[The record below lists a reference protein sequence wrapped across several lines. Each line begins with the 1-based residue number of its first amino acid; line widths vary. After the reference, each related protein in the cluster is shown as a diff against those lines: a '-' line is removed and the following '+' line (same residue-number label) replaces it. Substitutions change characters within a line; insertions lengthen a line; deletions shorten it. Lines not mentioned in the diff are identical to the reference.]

1 MHAYRNRPILVL
13 GKLDLEL
20 SPFSIAD
27 AVHKVNAALRGA
39 LLQKKVSLVSAA
51 RVLEYAIYLFGSSKE
66 SLGAQVLKKSA
77 QVPEMLIGDRYR
89 VEHVIGNLVSN
100 AIKFSPEE
108 SKVVVD
114 ISVEKHETGP

>member
-1 MHAYRNRPILVL
+1 LVL

-66 SLGAQVLKKSA
+66 SLGAQELKKSA
-77 QVPEMLIGDRYR
+77 QVPEMLIGDRYC

-108 SKVVVD
+108 SEVVVD

>member
-108 SKVVVD
+108 SEVVVD